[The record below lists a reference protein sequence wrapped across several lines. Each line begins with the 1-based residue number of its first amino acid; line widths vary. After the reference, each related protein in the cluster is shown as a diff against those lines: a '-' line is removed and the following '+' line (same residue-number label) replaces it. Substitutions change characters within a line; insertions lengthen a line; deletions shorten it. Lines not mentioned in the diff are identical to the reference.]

1 MFNTNQKPLTYA
13 VKGLRVKSPNLHGI
27 DRMNRTLTGLI
38 ATFVSLCAL
47 TAANAAEPLHV
58 RIDAAILRA
67 AKSKPAPPATDAEF
81 VRRVYLD
88 FAGRIPSADET
99 RRFLADQSS
108 DKRTR
113 LIDELLASPEYAR
126 RMAELFHA
134 MLMERRGEQPEWSK
148 YLRAAFEANKPWDQM
163 AREILAPNADDEVL
177 RGTAFFYTK
186 RLDKVG
192 EQPVDYPG
200 LTRDIGRLFLGM
212 DVQCAQC
219 HDHPHIDEYKQVDFQ
234 GLFAFVGQT
243 FIRRDTKFPAVGE
256 KPLTKKLEYM
266 SVFIKEKEETG
277 PRVPRM
283 AEVSIPEFK
292 KGEEFAKPPDRK
304 INFDGEPKFR
314 TLASLAEQLPVA
326 ENANFARNAVN
337 RLWFVLMGRGLV
349 HPLDLN
355 HDGNAPSHPELLD
368 LLAQEFVAAKFD
380 IKWFVR
386 ELALTETYQR
396 SSLEP
401 GREGQHSPES
411 FLIAQERPLSTEQ
424 LLWSM
429 FLATQNR
436 KPDEAA
442 TDAEKLLPKFLK
454 AFAGPAAIP
463 EIEFAPS
470 VKSALF
476 VLNDSTVLGWLEPQK
491 GNLVERLLKLDQA
504 DALAEELYITVLS
517 RLPTEEEKTEVADY
531 LATHSNARNKAIGH
545 LVWALLASTEFS
557 VNH

>member
-1 MFNTNQKPLTYA
+1 MVPVVRRIIF
-13 VKGLRVKSPNLHGI
+13 
-27 DRMNRTLTGLI
+27 
-38 ATFVSLCAL
+38 AL
-47 TAANAAEPLHV
+47 VLSAFADASAAAEPLHV
-58 RIDAAILRA
+58 RIDAAILQA

-99 RRFLADQSS
+99 RRFLADQSTE
-108 DKRTR
+108 KRTR

-126 RMAELFHA
+126 RMQELFHA
-134 MLMERRGEQPEWSK
+134 MLMERRGEYPEWSK
-148 YLRAAFEANKPWDQM
+148 YLREAFAANKPWDQM
-163 AREILAPNADDEVL
+163 AREILAPNADDELL

-219 HDHPHIDEYKQVDFQ
+219 HDHPQIDEYKQVDFQ

-304 INFDGEPKFR
+304 TSFDGEPKFR
-314 TLASLAEQLPVA
+314 TLAALAEQLPVA

-355 HDGNAPSHPELLD
+355 HGANAPSHPELLD

-380 IKWFVR
+380 IKWLLR
-386 ELALTETYQR
+386 ELALTQTYQR
-396 SSLEP
+396 SSVLEP
-401 GREGQHSPES
+401 GRASADPAPES
-411 FLIAQERPLSTEQ
+411 FLIARERPLSTEQ

-429 FLATQNR
+429 LLATQNR

-442 TDAEKLLPKFLK
+442 ADAEKLLPKFLK
-454 AFAGPAAIP
+454 AFAGPPAQP

-476 VLNDSTVLGWLEPQK
+476 VLNDSTVLGWLDLQK
-491 GNLVERLLKLDQA
+491 GNLVERLSKLDQPAELA
-504 DALAEELYITVLS
+504 DELYLSVLS
-517 RLPTEEEKTEVADY
+517 RIPSSEEKSEVTDY
-531 LATHSNARNKAIGH
+531 LAAHSAERNKAIGH